1 MARRARCGR
10 RRHMSADKGKTGR
23 AMVKFSVGPGRDGM
37 ARRTRGGCRW
47 ESSCDVIR
55 NIAAKS
61 RRALPR

>member
-1 MARRARCGR
+1 
-10 RRHMSADKGKTGR
+10 MSECEREAKSI
-23 AMVKFSVGPGRDGM
+23 VIELSVGPGRDGM